1 MLTLQNTLRELKRIG
16 GFGCFQKDEKDTEED
31 EKPSPLE
38 FMHTFEE
45 DPAKAQRYATKSM
58 CYSLC
63 ENRPSEFDY
72 LYDKMDII
80 RLYEFAALRQSN
92 YQARK

>member
-1 MLTLQNTLRELKRIG
+1 MLNTLTEIKRIG
-16 GFGCFQKDEKDTEED
+16 DFGCFQSDGEET

-72 LYDKMDII
+72 LYDKMDIV